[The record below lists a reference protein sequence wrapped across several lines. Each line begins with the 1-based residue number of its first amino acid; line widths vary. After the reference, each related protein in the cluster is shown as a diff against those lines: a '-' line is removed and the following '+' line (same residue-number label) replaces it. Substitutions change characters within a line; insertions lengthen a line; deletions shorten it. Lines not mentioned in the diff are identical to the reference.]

1 MRAVTKV
8 NPASFRDPSGFIFTH
23 EGVLYRQVQNSYSQ
37 HFDFLIQ
44 SGLYENLVSA
54 RFLLSHEEV
63 PLSIAQTNS
72 AYKILK
78 PEFVPFISYPYE
90 WSFSQLKDAA
100 IVTLEVQKLA
110 LKKGMVLK
118 DSSSF
123 NIQFVRGKP
132 ILIDTLSFERYEEG
146 TPWIA
151 YRQFCQH
158 FLAPLALM
166 SKKDVRLSQIF
177 KIYID
182 GIPLDLASE
191 LLPFGTRLIPSLVTH
206 IHFHAK
212 SQKRYADK
220 PIDKKNYRISLF
232 QLRALI
238 DSLESAIHS
247 FEWKPEGTEWGSYY
261 ESTNYSQAANDQKK
275 SIVESYLKATG
286 ARTLWDLGAN
296 TGVFSRIASDSG
308 IETISFD
315 VDPAAVEKNYRE
327 VKTRKETNLLPLLND
342 LTNPSPGI
350 GFENKERMS
359 LEERGPAEAAFA
371 LALIHHLAISNN
383 LPLQRIAEYFSR
395 LSKWL
400 IIEFVPKND
409 SQVQRL
415 LATREDIFPDYVQSV
430 FEKEFSEYFD
440 IRQSSKIIDSERT
453 LYLMQKKF

>member
-1 MRAVTKV
+1 VKKV

-23 EGVLYRQVQNSYSQ
+23 EGVLYRQVQNSYAQ
-37 HFDFLIQ
+37 HYDFLIQ

-54 RFLLSHEEV
+54 GFLIPHEEA
-63 PLSIAQTNS
+63 PLSIAQTDS

-78 PEFVPFISYPYE
+78 PELIPFISYPYE
-90 WSFSQLKDAA
+90 WTFSQLKDAA
-100 IVTLEVQKLA
+100 MLTLQVQKRA

-123 NIQFVRGKP
+123 NIQFLRGKP
-132 ILIDTLSFERYEEG
+132 VLIDTLSFERYEEG
-146 TPWIA
+146 APWIA

-166 SKKDVRLSQIF
+166 SKKDVRLNHLF

-182 GIPLDLASE
+182 GVPLDLASE
-191 LLPFGTRLIPSLVTH
+191 LLPFKTRLSPSLGTH

-220 PIDKKNYRISLF
+220 PVVKKNYRISPF

-238 DSLESAIHS
+238 DSLESAIRS
-247 FEWKPEGTEWGSYY
+247 LEWKPEGTEWGSYY
-261 ESTNYSQAANDQKK
+261 ESTNYSQTATDQKK
-275 SIVESYLKATG
+275 SIVESYLKETG

-296 TGVFSRIASDSG
+296 TGIFSRIGSNSG

-327 VKTRKETNLLPLLND
+327 MKLHKETHLLPLLND
-342 LTNPSPGI
+342 LTNPSPAI

-359 LEERGPAEAAFA
+359 LEERGPADAAFA
-371 LALIHHLAISNN
+371 LALVHHLAISNN
-383 LPLQRIAEYFSR
+383 LPLRRIAEYFSR
-395 LSKWL
+395 LCKWL

-415 LATREDIFPDYVQSV
+415 LATREDIFPDYVQTA
-430 FEKEFSEYFD
+430 FEKEFSQYFHL
-440 IRQSSKIIDSERT
+440 RQSTKITDSERT
-453 LYLMQKKF
+453 LYLMEKIEP